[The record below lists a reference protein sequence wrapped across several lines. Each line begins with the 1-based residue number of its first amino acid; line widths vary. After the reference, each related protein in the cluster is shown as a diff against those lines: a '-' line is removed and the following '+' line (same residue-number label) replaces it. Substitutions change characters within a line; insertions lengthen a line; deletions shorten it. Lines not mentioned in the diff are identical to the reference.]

1 MTVDDFRELLRP
13 VTRAIAGKQVDAA
26 LADEL
31 DRRFPADGD
40 DFAAIERAC
49 HDAIAAGWM
58 CREGVEGRRFGR
70 VIESGP
76 ETDGFSVDVVDIT
89 DFRGPHHRHPTGEVC
104 MVMPVTETSPGAGD
118 HTSSTT
124 IAADRVTLT
133 VTGLSAST
141 SYNWSVDYTER
152 AALVSAGANKVLSRL
167 PLFLVIGLMAV
178 AVAGAIAAWAQ
189 FGGGRSRR
197 F

>member
-13 VTRAIAGKQVDAA
+13 VTRAIAGKQVDTA
-26 LADEL
+26 LAGEL

-70 VIESGP
+70 VIEPGP

-89 DFRGPHHRHPTGEVC
+89 DFLLRGR
-104 MVMPVTETSPGAGD
+104 
-118 HTSSTT
+118 
-124 IAADRVTLT
+124 
-133 VTGLSAST
+133 
-141 SYNWSVDYTER
+141 R
-152 AALVSAGANKVLSRL
+152 AAR
-167 PLFLVIGLMAV
+167 
-178 AVAGAIAAWAQ
+178 
-189 FGGGRSRR
+189 GRPCSWPGRPYSGIRMELRR
-197 F
+197 RSG